1 MYRNVPKN
9 LFQNVGK
16 CTKKTISKVIRVA
29 KGTLDVI
36 LSQINK
42 KIGDRF
48 HFQWYRRRVNYQ
60 FFNYVTDKVNGSRVQ
75 PSLFGEDQRPDPGDG
90 GNRAYPLCGTVQD
103 TYDYMLK
110 KNISLLVNSVKNIAN
125 PLNLINNFLKTHSPW
140 CTITALKL
148 IKCKFRAYGLFGYSR
163 NTQALTK
170 L

>member
-9 LFQNVGK
+9 LSQNVGK

-90 GNRAYPLCGTVQD
+90 GNRAYWHVSWHLLTDMVV
-103 TYDYMLK
+103 MLT
-110 KNISLLVNSVKNIAN
+110 NIKHYFKWGLVNICLDSRPICSHKGAFSSQD
-125 PLNLINNFLKTHSPW
+125 PRNLW
-140 CTITALKL
+140 L
-148 IKCKFRAYGLFGYSR
+148 IMPCLFSG
-163 NTQALTK
+163 
-170 L
+170 